1 MTTKL
6 VKWASNDGQIIEPG
20 LSDGCRTKLL
30 TSVVEIVYNCPRTG
44 GYLGN
49 VGLYKCTPEWVIPV
63 APNTSDQMA

>member
-30 TSVVEIVYNCPRTG
+30 TSVVGLSTIAPG
-44 GYLGN
+44 LG
-49 VGLYKCTPEWVIPV
+49 VIWEMSV
-63 APNTSDQMA
+63 KTRD

>member
-30 TSVVEIVYNCPRTG
+30 TSVVEIVYNFPRTG

-49 VGLYKCTPEWVIPV
+49 VGLRVWQRVRFRG
-63 APNTSDQMA
+63 

>member
-49 VGLYKCTPEWVIPV
+49 VGLYSPRIAVRGGKFGHD
-63 APNTSDQMA
+63 A

>member
-30 TSVVEIVYNCPRTG
+30 TSVVEIVYNFPRTG

-49 VGLYKCTPEWVIPV
+49 VG
-63 APNTSDQMA
+63 

>member
-6 VKWASNDGQIIEPG
+6 AKWASEHDQIIKSRLSYGHQAKSLPSEAG
-20 LSDGCRTKLL
+20 LAYDWLRF
-30 TSVVEIVYNCPRTG
+30 N